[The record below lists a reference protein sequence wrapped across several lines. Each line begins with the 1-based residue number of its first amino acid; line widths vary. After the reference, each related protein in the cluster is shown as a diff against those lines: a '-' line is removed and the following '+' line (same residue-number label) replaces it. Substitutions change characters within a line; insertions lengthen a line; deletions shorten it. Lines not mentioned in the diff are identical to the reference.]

1 MISMAADDY
10 RKLSIADKNKLALSR
25 ARDAAV
31 RCRNCDMQVMPAD
44 LLSHLEQ
51 RCEGR
56 PEPGPGAKW
65 VSARDAIVRRVP
77 KATLSYW
84 VKQGFVRARG
94 PRMDREYLLGDLAQR
109 IAQRI
114 GFQRR

>member
-1 MISMAADDY
+1 MADDY
-10 RKLSIADKNKLALSR
+10 RKLSIADKNRLALSR

-44 LLSHLEQ
+44 LVAHLEQ
-51 RCEGR
+51 RCAGR

-84 VKQGFVRARG
+84 AKQGFVRTRG
-94 PRMDREYLLGDLAQR
+94 SRMDREYLLGDLAQR
-109 IAQRI
+109 VSIWR
-114 GFQRR
+114 GFRRR